1 MNTSIHN
8 TLPLHSTTWLYQSS
22 RLFTETEAVE
32 IAQRAK
38 QFAAQW
44 TAHKMGVAGDGD
56 LVYNL
61 FVVLMADEDVTGV
74 SGCSIDSS
82 VHFIKSLEKDYG
94 VSFFARENIAYLHNG
109 QANLCTLQE
118 FRKKIETGE
127 LAENTMVFD
136 NLLSKKEQLM
146 QHWMKP
152 YNESRL
158 RNLHIPEPLA
168 FTL

>member
-1 MNTSIHN
+1 MTTSIHN
-8 TLPLHSTTWLYQSS
+8 RLPLHSTTWVYQSS

-44 TAHKMGVAGDGD
+44 TAHKVGVAGDGD
-56 LVYNL
+56 LLYNL

-94 VSFFARENIAYLHNG
+94 VSFFGQRKYSLPPPWPSQSVHLTRFQKKDRNRRAY
-109 QANLCTLQE
+109 
-118 FRKKIETGE
+118 RKHSG
-127 LAENTMVFD
+127 V
-136 NLLSKKEQLM
+136 
-146 QHWMKP
+146 
-152 YNESRL
+152 
-158 RNLHIPEPLA
+158 
-168 FTL
+168 